1 MNVDPARPAGKAGEL
16 KEGTGSLDGNRDRL
30 RWGFAAS
37 PALLMRRVFGDGL
50 HVMPPKALI
59 TGITGQDGSYLTE
72 WLLGRGYEVHGVV
85 RRTSSLERS
94 RLSHLYADGSV
105 YNQTLHLHYADLD
118 DPTTLRRVLLRV
130 APDELYHL
138 AGQSHVGLS
147 FDIPESTCEMTAM
160 GTLRLLEMVRDLPK
174 PPRLFHAGSSE
185 MFGRPAVAPQNEE
198 TPFQPCSPYG
208 AAKVFATQ
216 MVRIYREAHGLYAV
230 NGILYNHESPRRGEN
245 FVTRKICRAAA
256 AIRDGRQK
264 ELSLGDTSARRD
276 WGDARDYVRGMWLSL
291 QQDTPRDYLFAS
303 GVLHSVQDV
312 VEVAFASVGLDWRQH
327 VRQDSRF
334 MRPAEPTNLVG
345 DASRARAILGWKPE
359 IGFEQLITEMTCAER
374 TQSGTAA

>member
-1 MNVDPARPAGKAGEL
+1 
-16 KEGTGSLDGNRDRL
+16 
-30 RWGFAAS
+30 
-37 PALLMRRVFGDGL
+37 
-50 HVMPPKALI
+50 
-59 TGITGQDGSYLTE
+59 
-72 WLLGRGYEVHGVV
+72 
-85 RRTSSLERS
+85 
-94 RLSHLYADGSV
+94 
-105 YNQTLHLHYADLD
+105 
-118 DPTTLRRVLLRV
+118 
-130 APDELYHL
+130 
-138 AGQSHVGLS
+138 
-147 FDIPESTCEMTAM
+147 
-160 GTLRLLEMVRDLPK
+160 
-174 PPRLFHAGSSE
+174 
-185 MFGRPAVAPQNEE
+185 
-198 TPFQPCSPYG
+198 
-208 AAKVFATQ
+208 VFATQ

-327 VRQDSRF
+327 VRQDPRF

-359 IGFEQLITEMTCAER
+359 IGFEQLITEMTSAER